1 MHPSE
6 GHDMTAPPATRIAII
21 GSGPTGLYT
30 LFALI
35 EHGEPCRID
44 VFEKG
49 ENAGIG
55 MPYNDAEN
63 IRLMLANIASIEI
76 PPIGETYLDWI
87 QRQPPARLERFGVDP
102 AAATERSFFPRLM
115 LGEYF
120 RDQYLWLIDQ
130 AGQRG
135 FAVSTYEN
143 CEVSDIDVRDDGA
156 WVTAPCFDAPVPYDR
171 VVIATGHVWPDESEA
186 TRSYF
191 PSPWSGLV
199 DAAIP
204 AVAVGILG
212 TSLSGIDAAM
222 AVATQHGTFRSGHD
236 GAMEYLRDAGSE
248 GLSITLMSRSGI
260 LPEADFYCPI
270 PYGPMKVA
278 SAEAIARAIAAGSD
292 GLLDRV
298 FALVVQEIAMSDPA
312 YAQRMALETR
322 TADDFAHSYFA
333 DRKNHDPFR
342 WAEYNLAV
350 VEKNKAERRTVE
362 WRYAILRLHEQ
373 VQEIVPHLTDADRER
388 FDTGLSTVFVDNYA
402 AVPSESIRRLL
413 ALRAAGVIELLDM
426 GTEYE
431 KLREG
436 EATVIVI
443 DGQRYHYDV
452 FIDARGQRPLQSK
465 DLPFPSL
472 RRLLLAHGVDIPDV
486 GDDYAL
492 LAPPLA
498 SGRIAFGA
506 LPYLIHDRPFI
517 QGITAS
523 AEIGRAIGSQQRSK
537 TPRARRRLAFFDQS
551 G

>member
-1 MHPSE
+1 
-6 GHDMTAPPATRIAII
+6 MTETTAARVAII

-35 EHGEPCRID
+35 EQGEPCTID

-87 QRQPPARLERFGVDP
+87 MRQPAGRLKRFGVDP
-102 AAATERSFFPRLM
+102 GAATERSFFPRLM

-135 FAVSTYEN
+135 LTVNTYEN

-156 WVTAPCFDAPVPYDR
+156 WIAAPCFDQPKRYDR
-171 VVIATGHVWPDESEA
+171 AVIATGHVWPDESEA

-199 DAAIP
+199 DADIP
-204 AVAVGILG
+204 AATIGVLG

-222 AVATQHGTFRSGHD
+222 AVATQHGTFRSGDD
-236 GAMEYLRDAGSE
+236 GAIEYLRDAGSE

-260 LPEADFYCPI
+260 LPEADFYCPL

-278 SAEAIARAIAAGSD
+278 SAAAIAREIAAGSD

-298 FALVVQEIAMSDPA
+298 FTLVAQEIAMSDPA
-312 YAQRMALETR
+312 YAARIKLEAR
-322 TADDFAHSYFA
+322 TADDFAEAYFA

-350 VEKNKAERRTVE
+350 VEKNKAERHTVQ

-373 VQEIVPHLTDADRER
+373 VQEIVAHLTDDDRKR
-388 FDTGLSTVFVDNYA
+388 FDKGLSTVFVDNYA

-413 ALRAAGVIELLDM
+413 ALRAAGVIDLLDM
-426 GTEYE
+426 GTDYD
-431 KLREG
+431 KSRDG

-443 DGQRYHYDV
+443 DGKEYRYDV
-452 FIDARGQRPLQSK
+452 FIDARGQRPLKCK

-472 RRLLLAHGVDIPDV
+472 RRLMMEHGEDIPDV
-486 GDDYAL
+486 GDDYTL

-498 SGRIAFGA
+498 KGRIAFGA
-506 LPYLIHDRPFI
+506 LPYLIHDNPFI

-523 AEIGRAIGSQQRSK
+523 AEIGRAIGSRR
-537 TPRARRRLAFFDQS
+537 TAEIARARRRLTPYDHWE
-551 G
+551 